1 MSLSDGT
8 PPRESQAVGGSGTTL
23 PAAAPLPVA
32 PPVHAPRPATSA
44 PAPAPRPATSAPAPA
59 PAASRGGTVA
69 PGASSG
75 GSRSG
80 TGRNAYAE
88 LLRDTRGMRREHQQ
102 ARDAWFAKLA
112 ADKKEESLFELEIL
126 LKGLACFANPR
137 NHPGSGRRQT
147 IVSLDFKEHVAH
159 VKEGMTRVTQLA
171 RTMLGDRDRAFV
183 FQRYLE
189 TVLPEDTARTRL
201 LRASMAQETPEG
213 SLFMLRHGFTNL
225 IEVTSGLLRL
235 SRVNFRLFYAALAT
249 TMREITQSTFFNP
262 LAALEFRPEFDRIPS
277 PQVLELIQSIPGEQ
291 AHRLVALT
299 FLALFRILRY
309 LRLIDAI
316 ALEHHDRR
324 VAGRGY
330 LVLAVLR
337 SDARALSNYLRRRSG
352 ALLAES
358 YEKELFRVPAAEIG
372 ARYDSLRSEGNRLF
386 GIKGALTGLAA
397 NLRLEM
403 RRTFEHD
410 LPPPDVSTPEPELRL
425 KLRQATAAVRPAIQT
440 AILFLGK
447 SLGVEL
453 EEGRVFDDKAARRA
467 TSERLRRDVWMFA
480 QIARAFASK
489 ARHTDVTVD
498 KWTTIASFAFVRE
511 FLAYFRAMG
520 YPLLRAGDYPR
531 IEAFMTAMSS
541 LEDRDT
547 LDPQKL
553 SIAVN
558 ECEQFFVFLTDLFDQ
573 ISKREELANVP
584 FDRKAAARALRMYLG
599 ERA

>member
-1 MSLSDGT
+1 MTIAEGA
-8 PPRESQAVGGSGTTL
+8 PREAATRSQAPEGG
-23 PAAAPLPVA
+23 AAP
-32 PPVHAPRPATSA
+32 R
-44 PAPAPRPATSAPAPA
+44 
-59 PAASRGGTVA
+59 
-69 PGASSG
+69 ASS
-75 GSRSG
+75 
-80 TGRNAYAE
+80 GRNAYAE

-137 NHPGSGRRQT
+137 NHPGAGRRQT
-147 IVSLDFKEHVAH
+147 IVSLDFREHVGH

-171 RTMLGDRDRAFV
+171 RTMLGDRDKAFV

-189 TVLPEDTARTRL
+189 TVLPEDSARTRL
-201 LRASMAQETPEG
+201 LRSSMAQDTPEG

-225 IEVTSGLLRL
+225 IEVASGLLRL
-235 SRVNFRLFYAALAT
+235 TRVNFRLFYAALAT
-249 TMREITQSTFFNP
+249 AMREITQSAYFNP

-277 PQVLELIQSIPGEQ
+277 PQVLELIQSVPGEQ

-299 FLALFRILRY
+299 FLSLFRILRY

-316 ALEHHDRR
+316 ALDHHDRR

-337 SDARALSNYLRRRSG
+337 SDARALSNYLRRRAG

-358 YEKELFRVPAAEIG
+358 YEKELFRVPAGEIG
-372 ARYDSLRSEGNRLF
+372 ARFDGLRSEGNRLF

-410 LPPPDVSTPEPELRL
+410 LPPPDASTPEPELRL

-467 TSERLRRDVWMFA
+467 TSERLRRDIWMFA

-531 IEAFMTAMSS
+531 VDAFMSAMNA

-553 SIAVN
+553 AIAVN
-558 ECEQFFVFLTDLFDQ
+558 ECEAFFVFLTDLFDQ
-573 ISKREELANVP
+573 ISKRSDLVNVP
-584 FDRKAAARALRMYLG
+584 FDRKAAARSLRMYLG
-599 ERA
+599 ERS